1 MSDFRADGKA
11 ALEWVAR
18 YLEGVGEQPVLAQVE
33 PGEIRA
39 ALPSSPPERGEP
51 FTAVLRDLD
60 RVLVPGTTHWNH
72 PRFFA
77 YFATSGSEPGI
88 LAEFLT
94 AALNVN
100 TMVWH
105 TGPAATELEEL
116 VLDWTRQLLG
126 LSDGLHGHIEDTAST
141 ATIVALAA
149 ARELVP
155 GGTVLTS
162 EQANFSVEKAA
173 RLLDLEY
180 KPLPVDGE
188 FRLRADAV
196 ADEFRRGRVTAV
208 VPTVGT
214 TATTS
219 VDPVP
224 AIADLCAAHGAWLH
238 VDAAYAGSAAVC
250 EEFRWA
256 MAGCERADSVVVN
269 PHKWL
274 FTPVDCSCLWTR
286 KPDALLRAFSA
297 TPDYLR
303 TTEENVTNLKDYGP
317 ALGRRFR
324 ALKLWAVIRCYGREG
339 LQRLL
344 REHVRLAR
352 LFASWVESEPGW
364 EIVAPYPFSV
374 VCFRYDGSDE
384 ENEALLERVNATGEI
399 YISGTRLNG
408 RYVLRLAIGNM
419 RTIEDDVG
427 RAWELLRGAAET
439 ASDG

>member
-51 FTAVLRDLD
+51 FAAVLRDLD

-126 LSDGLHGHIEDTAST
+126 LQDGLHGHIEDTAST

-224 AIADLCAAHGAWLH
+224 AIADLCAEHGAWLH

-339 LQRLL
+339 LQSLI

-352 LFASWVESEPGW
+352 LFASWVDIEPGW

-374 VCFRYDGSDE
+374 VCFRHDGSDE

-419 RTIEDDVG
+419 RTTEEDVA
-427 RAWELLRGAAET
+427 RAWELLRAAAT
-439 ASDG
+439 AAA